1 MKYCL
6 GTVQFGLNYGI
17 QDNGKPSKEEIFNIL
32 DASINNGIK
41 IFDTAAAYG
50 DSEAVL
56 GDYFNSRHLNYN
68 TIKVISKI
76 SSNIVFQNNDN
87 KTESALAEEL
97 SKNVNISLNNLKI
110 DKLYGL
116 LYHDSTSV
124 FDEQRIKILEKIKST
139 GIVDKVGISIYT
151 PDEALKALDY
161 NIDIIQVPY
170 NVFDQ
175 RLDKVNFFN
184 FAKEKGIEIFA
195 RSSLLQGLALM
206 DSNKLPNKVIFA
218 KEYISN
224 FENLCK
230 QYNVGKLE
238 AAITYVAS
246 NSKIDYIVFG
256 VDNIGHLFEYISF
269 MNNRINDDFL
279 NDLKVKF
286 NNTNLKLVNP
296 SLW

>member
-6 GTVQFGLNYGI
+6 GTVQFGLKYGI

-32 DASINNGIK
+32 DAAINNGIA

-50 DSEAVL
+50 DSEVVL
-56 GDYFNSRHLNYN
+56 GNYFSSRHLDYN

-76 SSNIVFQNNDN
+76 SSDIVFKNCKN
-87 KTESALAEEL
+87 KEESVLVEEL

-116 LYHDSTSV
+116 LYHDSKSV
-124 FDEQRIKILEKIKST
+124 FDEKRIRILEEVKST
-139 GIVDKVGISIYT
+139 GVVDKVGISIYT

-161 NIDIIQVPY
+161 SIDIIQVPY

-175 RLDKVNFFN
+175 RLDKVNFFYL
-184 FAKEKGIEIFA
+184 AKEKGIEIFA

-206 DSNKLPNKVIFA
+206 ASNELPDKVIFA

-256 VDNIGHLFEYISF
+256 VDNIGHLSEYINF
-269 MNNRINDDFL
+269 MNNRINYEFL
-279 NDLKVKF
+279 NALKVQF

>member
-17 QDNGKPSKEEIFNIL
+17 QDNGRPSKEEVYNIL
-32 DASINNGIK
+32 DAAINNGIN

-50 DSEAVL
+50 DSEVVL
-56 GDYFNSRHLNYN
+56 GEYFSSRQLNHN
-68 TIKVISKI
+68 TINVISKI
-76 SSNIVFQNNDN
+76 SSDIIFQNCKSNER
-87 KTESALAEEL
+87 TVIIEEL
-97 SKNVNISLNNLKI
+97 SKNINISLNNLKI

-124 FDEQRIKILEKIKST
+124 FDEKRIKILEEFKFT
-139 GIVDKVGISIYT
+139 GVVDKVGISIYN

-184 FAKEKGIEIFA
+184 LAKEKGIEIFA

-206 DSNKLPNKVIFA
+206 DSNELPNKVIFA

-256 VDNIGHLFEYISF
+256 VDNIGHLSEYISF